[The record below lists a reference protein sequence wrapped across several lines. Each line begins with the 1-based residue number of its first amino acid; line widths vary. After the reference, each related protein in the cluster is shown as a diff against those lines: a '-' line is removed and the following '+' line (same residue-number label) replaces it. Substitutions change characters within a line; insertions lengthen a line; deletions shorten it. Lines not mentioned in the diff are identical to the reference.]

1 MIVIKKLSLIL
12 KIELNFLNDLA
23 GNSKKSLAPD
33 IIEYIEKNPNIVS
46 LIRSLKNNNL
56 KEDEITK
63 LELSINKSKTKTL
76 IVAAGLGSRLKD
88 HTENTPK
95 CMLDFG
101 GKTLLQRQ
109 LLSYKKNGVDDI
121 SLIRGYKKNKI
132 YY

>member
-1 MIVIKKLSLIL
+1 MIYIK
-12 KIELNFLNDLA
+12 
-23 GNSKKSLAPD
+23 
-33 IIEYIEKNPNIVS
+33 KNPNIVS

-56 KEDEITK
+56 KEEEINK

-101 GKTLLQRQ
+101 GKTLLQR
-109 LLSYKKNGVDDI
+109 
-121 SLIRGYKKNKI
+121 
-132 YY
+132 